1 MMRPYNLSTAV
12 IKTDRNIFYTAADYA
27 KIYNF
32 PTPAA
37 SSVGPVIAVIS
48 LGGGLKGTV
57 TNSVLTGGD
66 VQAYWSSLAIPA
78 AVQARV
84 IIVPIDGAVHNF
96 ATNDGGASA
105 ENTLDV
111 AMIGGAIPFASARIV
126 PVATILLILA
136 PNSYRGFLNA
146 FRTAIN
152 GSIRVGSSTY
162 SPTIISCSWGAPEK
176 QFTATY
182 LTQYNAAFATAVTK
196 RINIF
201 CATGDYGSSNGL
213 YGLNVDFPSSSPNV
227 VACGGTTL
235 VCPGGTYIPST
246 QESAWLNGGGG
257 VSAVFAPPAYQK
269 ALRQRRRA
277 TPDIALNA
285 NPSTGFYL
293 LFNGAPVA
301 YGGTSVVSPA
311 MAAFA
316 ATLGP
321 SAPFLNARLYA
332 VPKTC
337 FNDIVRGT
345 NSIRGTGTGTSYVA
359 GAGFDNCT
367 GLGSINGALLKTSL

>member
-1 MMRPYNLSTAV
+1 MSGSKLSMRPYHLDAAV
-12 IKTDRNIFYTAADYA
+12 IKTSRNIFYTAVDYA

-32 PTPAA
+32 STPAA
-37 SSVGPVIAVIS
+37 SSIGPVIAVIS
-48 LGGGLKGTV
+48 LGGGLK
-57 TNSVLTGGD
+57 SED
-66 VQAYWSSLAIPA
+66 MQAYWSSLGIPA

-84 IIVPIDGAVHNF
+84 LIVPIDGATNNF
-96 ATNDGGASA
+96 STNDGGASA

-111 AMIGGAIPFASARIV
+111 AMIGGAIPFAAGRIV

-136 PNSYRGFLNA
+136 PNTYRGFLNA
-146 FRTAIN
+146 FKAAIA

-176 QFTATY
+176 QFTSSY
-182 LTQYNAAFATAVTK
+182 LMQYNAAFATAVTK

-213 YGLNVDFPSSSPNV
+213 YGLNVDFPSSSSNV

-235 VCPGGTYIPST
+235 VCPGGVYAPST
-246 QESAWLNGGGG
+246 QESAWLKGGGG
-257 VSAVFAPPAYQK
+257 VSAVFAAPKYQS
-269 ALRQRRRA
+269 ALRLRRRA
-277 TPDIALNA
+277 LPDIAMNA
-285 NPSTGFYL
+285 DPNTGFYL
-293 LFNGAPVA
+293 IFNGSPVA

-321 SAPFLNARLYA
+321 GVPFLNSRLYA
-332 VPKTC
+332 IPKTC

-359 GAGFDNCT
+359 GAGYDNCT
-367 GLGSINGALLKTSL
+367 GLGSINGVLIKANL

>member
-12 IKTDRNIFYTAADYA
+12 IKTDRNIFYSAVDYA

-48 LGGGLKGTV
+48 LGGGLSGTV

-66 VQAYWSSLAIPA
+66 VQAYWSSLGIPA

-84 IIVPIDGAVHNF
+84 LVVPINGATNNF
-96 ATNDGGASA
+96 ATSDGGASA

-111 AMIGGAIPFASARIV
+111 AMIGGAIPYAAGRIV
-126 PVATILLILA
+126 PVATILLIRA
-136 PNSYRGFLNA
+136 PNTYQGFLNA
-146 FRTAIN
+146 FRTAIT
-152 GSIRVGSSTY
+152 GSIHVGSSTY

-176 QFTATY
+176 QFNSTQ
-182 LTQYNAAFATAVTK
+182 LMQYNAAFAAAVTK

-201 CATGDYGSSNGL
+201 CATGDSGSSNGL

-235 VCPGGTYIPST
+235 VCPDGAYTSTT
-246 QESAWLNGGGG
+246 QEVAWLNGGGG
-257 VSAVFAPPAYQK
+257 VSAVFAPPAYQR
-269 ALRQRRRA
+269 ALRLRRRA

-285 NPSTGFYL
+285 NPSTGFHL
-293 LFNGAPVA
+293 IFNGSTVA

-316 ATLGP
+316 ATLGS

-337 FNDIVRGT
+337 FNDIVKGT
-345 NSIRGTGTGTSYVA
+345 NAIRGTGTGTSYVA

-367 GLGSINGALLKTSL
+367 GLGSIKGALLKTSL

>member
-37 SSVGPVIAVIS
+37 SSAGPVIAVIS

-66 VQAYWSSLAIPA
+66 VQDYWSSLAIPS

-96 ATNDGGASA
+96 ATTDGGASA

-126 PVATILLILA
+126 PVATILLLLA
-136 PNSYRGFLNA
+136 PNTYQGFLNA
-146 FRTAIN
+146 FKAAIA

-162 SPTIISCSWGAPEK
+162 SPTIISCSWGAPEA
-176 QFTATY
+176 QFTATQ

-201 CATGDYGSSNGL
+201 CATGDSGSSNGL

-235 VCPGGTYIPST
+235 VCPNGTYIPST
-246 QESAWLNGGGG
+246 QESAWSNGGGG
-257 VSAVFAPPAYQK
+257 VSAVFAPPAYQS
-269 ALRQRRRA
+269 ALRLRRRA

-293 LFNGAPVA
+293 LFNGVPVA
-301 YGGTSVVSPA
+301 YGGTSVVAPA

-321 SAPFLNARLYA
+321 SAPFLNTRLYA
-332 VPKTC
+332 VPNTC
-337 FNDIVRGT
+337 FNDIVKGT
-345 NSIRGTGTGTSYVA
+345 NAIRGTGTGTSYVA